1 MSTLPASLYRPELDP
16 LWPRLRENERRAVS
30 IWAEIKRRM
39 DVADDKTA
47 ALVMVFHDFAGQVRS
62 LTRSSVYR
70 ITRGLDTV
78 GLEAVIG
85 KAAVRRARG
94 IRGGQG
100 LPPAFVSFWR
110 SLCGDHQRRKALS
123 AWRHL
128 MLDELIAGK
137 IIPGYRTDWRGIFAA
152 ENPDVPVPEFCPYSA
167 IHQGAGAFAPRGW
180 NAPAPWWIAE

>member
-47 ALVMVFHDFAGQVRS
+47 ALVMVFRDFAGQVRS

-94 IRGGQG
+94 IRGGQ
-100 LPPAFVSFWR
+100 
-110 SLCGDHQRRKALS
+110 
-123 AWRHL
+123 
-128 MLDELIAGK
+128 
-137 IIPGYRTDWRGIFAA
+137 
-152 ENPDVPVPEFCPYSA
+152 
-167 IHQGAGAFAPRGW
+167 
-180 NAPAPWWIAE
+180 